1 VLAVSGGIVASF
13 AFPASAATVTTD
25 VKTQAQPAST
35 ASLVPAASSAPL
47 ASRTFGK
54 IAFEGVVKPQP
65 TFAPAVAVPVV
76 QQRAINNRAI
86 NNRSINNTVSRSE
99 ARPPVSAAST
109 QTLQVAVPA
118 IPALASQGTRV
129 LRIAATLAGIPY
141 RFGGTTRAGFDC
153 SGFTQ
158 FVFSKVG
165 VNLPRV
171 AEAQRQATTRVSR
184 ESARPGDL
192 VFFGAPAFHMGIY
205 AGNNMLWDAPRA
217 GKVISKRAIWT
228 SNVTFGR
235 VR

>member
-1 VLAVSGGIVASF
+1 MLAVSGGIVASF
-13 AFPASAATVTTD
+13 AFPASAATVITD

-54 IAFEGVVKPQP
+54 IAFEGVVKPRA
-65 TFAPAVAVPVV
+65 TFVPAVVAPMV
-76 QQRAINNRAI
+76 QQRATNNRAI
-86 NNRSINNTVSRSE
+86 SHTVSRSV
-99 ARPPVSAAST
+99 ARAPVSAAST

-184 ESARPGDL
+184 ENARPGDL